1 MSTNMHP
8 LFTESKLSRHAVTS
22 AAFLL
27 FSLTGSFSVGAQQGQ
42 STAAQPSPQPANPT
56 FIIRGFDITGDNPL
70 ADGAATRVLAPY
82 LRADATIETLQKATS
97 ALEAEL
103 KDKGYTLYRVV
114 LPPQEVGGAVTLNI
128 VKFVIGKVTVEGR
141 ERFSESNIRSSLP
154 ELKEGTAPNFRTLA
168 VQTAISNESQ
178 GKQVQVSVKE
188 SADADKIDA
197 RILVKEAKPWN
208 FSVSE
213 SNTGSSAT
221 GSDRLTLAGS
231 HSNLFD
237 LDHQLTAAYT
247 TSLERPADVRQ
258 LGLNYRI
265 PLYLLGGV
273 AGVSYTH
280 SDVVGDFGAFSST
293 GAGQTFGLNYNHY
306 LPPDGGYR
314 SYVVIGLDDKRFDV
328 TQINGVPLAGQ
339 QMRRSRPLSLGY
351 TAKMESDTTVWGY
364 NVDLSTNLAGG
375 SGNDLVSYQSE
386 DPRVST
392 VNWKILRGGAN
403 YLTSV
408 GGGWLWGL
416 RGQFQMSNDALISG
430 EQFGLGG
437 VTSVRGSAERVVAG
451 DSGYMLSTELTTR
464 EVLPGLRLLGFV
476 DAGWLSN
483 KNPNGNPKPAI
494 DSLSSAGVGLR
505 YSLPKVTVTADFGHV
520 LSGSKLPNV
529 AGSGLPQSG
538 DQKLHVNV
546 SARF

>member
-1 MSTNMHP
+1 MSTSMH
-8 LFTESKLSRHAVTS
+8 FRS
-22 AAFLL
+22 AQSIPCLRKVATAFLL
-27 FSLTGSFSVGAQQGQ
+27 LFASIWPYSVNAEQGHAA
-42 STAAQPSPQPANPT
+42 AAQPPPPPATPT
-56 FIIRGFDITGDNPL
+56 FVIRGFDITGDNPL
-70 ADGAATRVLAPY
+70 ADGAASRVLAPY
-82 LRADATIETLQKATS
+82 LRSDATIETLQKATS

-103 KDKGYTLYRVV
+103 KDNGYTLYRVV
-114 LPPQEVGGAVTLNI
+114 LPPQEVGAAVTLNI
-128 VKFVIGKVTVEGR
+128 VKFVIGKVTIEGR
-141 ERFSESNIRSSLP
+141 ERLSESNIRASLP
-154 ELKEGTAPNFRTLA
+154 ELKEGTVPNFRTLA

-178 GKQVQVSVKE
+178 GKQLQVSLKE
-188 SADADKIDA
+188 SSEPDKIDA
-197 RILVKEAKPWN
+197 RIAVKEAKPWN
-208 FSVSE
+208 FSVGE

-221 GSDRLTLAGS
+221 GNDRLTVAGS

>member
-1 MSTNMHP
+1 MSTSMH
-8 LFTESKLSRHAVTS
+8 FRS
-22 AAFLL
+22 AQSIPCLRKVATAFLL
-27 FSLTGSFSVGAQQGQ
+27 LFASIWPYSVNAEQGHAA
-42 STAAQPSPQPANPT
+42 AAQPPPPPATPT
-56 FIIRGFDITGDNPL
+56 FVIRGFDITGDNPL
-70 ADGAATRVLAPY
+70 ADGAASRVLAPY
-82 LRADATIETLQKATS
+82 LRSDATIETLQKATS

-103 KDKGYTLYRVV
+103 KDNGYTLYRVV
-114 LPPQEVGGAVTLNI
+114 LPPQEVGAAVTLNI
-128 VKFVIGKVTVEGR
+128 VKFVIGKVTIEGR
-141 ERFSESNIRSSLP
+141 ERLSESNIRASLP
-154 ELKEGTAPNFRTLA
+154 ELKEGTVPNFRTLA

-178 GKQVQVSVKE
+178 GKQLQVSLKE
-188 SADADKIDA
+188 SSEPDKIDA
-197 RILVKEAKPWN
+197 RIAVKEAKPWL
-208 FSVSE
+208 FSVGE

-221 GSDRLTLAGS
+221 GNDRLTVAGS

-351 TAKMESDTTVWGY
+351 TAKLESDTTVWGY

-483 KNPNGNPKPAI
+483 KNPNGNPKPAN

-505 YSLPKVTVTADFGHV
+505 YSLPTVTVTADFGHV

>member
-1 MSTNMHP
+1 MSTSMH
-8 LFTESKLSRHAVTS
+8 FRS
-22 AAFLL
+22 AQSIPCLRKVATAFLL
-27 FSLTGSFSVGAQQGQ
+27 LFASIWPYSVNAEQGHAA
-42 STAAQPSPQPANPT
+42 AAQPPPPPATPT
-56 FIIRGFDITGDNPL
+56 FVIRGFDITGDNPL
-70 ADGAATRVLAPY
+70 ADGAASRVLAPY
-82 LRADATIETLQKATS
+82 LRSDATIETLQKATS

-103 KDKGYTLYRVV
+103 KDNGYTLYRVV
-114 LPPQEVGGAVTLNI
+114 LPPQEVGAAVTLNI
-128 VKFVIGKVTVEGR
+128 VKFVIGKVTIEGR
-141 ERFSESNIRSSLP
+141 ERLSESNIRASLP
-154 ELKEGTAPNFRTLA
+154 ELKEGTVPNFRTLA

-178 GKQVQVSVKE
+178 GKQLQVSLKE
-188 SADADKIDA
+188 SSEPDKIDA
-197 RILVKEAKPWN
+197 RIAVKEAKPWL
-208 FSVSE
+208 FSVGE

-221 GSDRLTLAGS
+221 GNDRLTVAGS

-408 GGGWLWGL
+408 GDGWLWGL
-416 RGQFQMSNDALISG
+416 RGQFQVSNDALISG

>member
-1 MSTNMHP
+1 M
-8 LFTESKLSRHAVTS
+8 
-22 AAFLL
+22 
-27 FSLTGSFSVGAQQGQ
+27 
-42 STAAQPSPQPANPT
+42 
-56 FIIRGFDITGDNPL
+56 IW
-70 ADGAATRVLAPY
+70 
-82 LRADATIETLQKATS
+82 TI
-97 ALEAEL
+97 
-103 KDKGYTLYRVV
+103 
-114 LPPQEVGGAVTLNI
+114 
-128 VKFVIGKVTVEGR
+128 
-141 ERFSESNIRSSLP
+141 
-154 ELKEGTAPNFRTLA
+154 
-168 VQTAISNESQ
+168 
-178 GKQVQVSVKE
+178 
-188 SADADKIDA
+188 
-197 RILVKEAKPWN
+197 
-208 FSVSE
+208 
-213 SNTGSSAT
+213 
-221 GSDRLTLAGS
+221 
-231 HSNLFD
+231 
-237 LDHQLTAAYT
+237 TAAYT

-265 PLYLLGGV
+265 PLYLFGGV

-314 SYVVIGLDDKRFDV
+314 SNVVIGLDDKRFDV

-375 SGNDLVSYQSE
+375 AGNDLVSYQSE
-386 DPRVST
+386 DPRVSN

-408 GGGWLWGL
+408 GDGWLWGL
-416 RGQFQMSNDALISG
+416 RGQFQVSNDALISG

-520 LSGSKLPNV
+520 FSGSKLPNV